1 MACLFHFYVNSR
13 PWQLTVLVTQYG
25 YWVVITETNEVICVC
40 VTEIRKYP
48 NYSVCDTKIVTGKR
62 YKEWFDYVDKI
73 SEWAKEQGCKK
84 MEIFSRPGYV
94 SMFKEKGYSATHVQV
109 EKEL

>member
-1 MACLFHFYVNSR
+1 M
-13 PWQLTVLVTQYG
+13 
-25 YWVVITETNEVICVC
+25 VITETNEVICVC